1 MLNENSYTIFLLDY
15 ENFKSSKKKFKNAYY
30 SSDFFKFNDL
40 IFFFQ
45 KFFFSIKLNS
55 QLDHLENIIRNCKFN
70 FLYSLIYYDLKK
82 SIKGSIFVENYFNSV
97 SILNFFK
104 KIKIEKKKTKIFY
117 PCEFHPH
124 EIYINQSNKL
134 FFTYGFVH
142 STLRYLLL
150 NYFFSKKSFS
160 FIKKFSLMPDKILV
174 NGKKPF
180 NEISKYLDKKMIK
193 QVEALRHLNNSKI
206 LNKRKNVKS
215 LKRIFYGDIQSN
227 STLKMLNM
235 IIKNPKISSF
245 TYKSHPLCKL
255 VLNKNIYDKKI
266 RFYNDKKTS
275 LDKFNLHIFGS
286 TSLSLEYFLNN
297 HNIVV
302 FKDEVNLN
310 LSPLFYYVTRKFSD
324 YKNYTILKNS
334 RFKKYSFFNLDPKL
348 RLWKRILN
356 N

>member
-1 MLNENSYTIFLLDY
+1 
-15 ENFKSSKKKFKNAYY
+15 
-30 SSDFFKFNDL
+30 
-40 IFFFQ
+40 
-45 KFFFSIKLNS
+45 
-55 QLDHLENIIRNCKFN
+55 
-70 FLYSLIYYDLKK
+70 
-82 SIKGSIFVENYFNSV
+82 
-97 SILNFFK
+97 
-104 KIKIEKKKTKIFY
+104 
-117 PCEFHPH
+117 
-124 EIYINQSNKL
+124 
-134 FFTYGFVH
+134 
-142 STLRYLLL
+142 
-150 NYFFSKKSFS
+150 
-160 FIKKFSLMPDKILV
+160 
-174 NGKKPF
+174 
-180 NEISKYLDKKMIK
+180 
-193 QVEALRHLNNSKI
+193 
-206 LNKRKNVKS
+206 
-215 LKRIFYGDIQSN
+215 
-227 STLKMLNM
+227 M